1 MCVSMHER
9 PERLRE
15 RRVPA
20 LGLRVQI
27 VDSFD
32 GLLDLERDYAHL
44 NEVGGDALPFALH
57 DWHVTWWRHFSRSTA
72 SLRDELM
79 FHVVRDEER
88 RCVAIVPLVLTT
100 RGYGRFSV
108 GSLAF
113 LGPDRG
119 VTDIRGPLVA
129 PGMGTRVAWAVRQS
143 LAEATN
149 WDWIQWSGISGSFGE
164 GLAVA
169 GRLQWQEP
177 IESYV
182 LSLPSTWDAFD
193 RLLKRN
199 VRESLRRGY
208 DALARDRL
216 ELKFTVAQT
225 PADVRQGL
233 ACLLT
238 LHSGQGGPPGRF
250 ADAVSAGFL
259 YEVCARLAAKG
270 VARVFVLEVGNAVVA
285 ARIAFQVQGS
295 LYLYDAAF
303 DSRWAKY
310 GVMAT
315 LTAEILKY
323 AIAANITTAN
333 LSTDPGASETGWP
346 VRAVRLDRAREEHPR
361 IRSRVAFAAYRG
373 LTSRRTAAWAAWF
386 PMDMRAAQ
394 PSPTDSQRGARS

>member
-1 MCVSMHER
+1 MHER

-20 LGLRVQI
+20 VGLRVQI

-32 GLLDLERDYAHL
+32 GLLGLERDYAHL

-57 DWHVTWWRHFSRSTA
+57 DWHVTWWRYFSRSTA
-72 SLRDELM
+72 GLRDELM
-79 FHVVRDEER
+79 FHVVRDEQR

-113 LGPDRG
+113 LGPDRD
-119 VTDIRGPLVA
+119 VTEIRGPLIA

-169 GRLQWQEP
+169 GRLEWQEP
-177 IESYV
+177 IASHV
-182 LSLPSTWDAFD
+182 ISLPPTWGAFD

-208 DALARDRL
+208 DALARDGL
-216 ELKFTVAQT
+216 ELAFTVAQT

-233 ACLLT
+233 ASLLT

-259 YEVCARLAAKG
+259 YELCARLAAKG
-270 VARVFVLEVGNAVVA
+270 VARVFVLEVGKTVVA
-285 ARIAFQVQGS
+285 ARIAFHVQGS

-310 GVMAT
+310 GLMVT

-323 AIAANITTAN
+323 AIASNIATAN
-333 LSTDPGASETGWP
+333 LSTAPGASETGWP
-346 VRAVRLDRAREEHPR
+346 ARAVRLDRAREEHPR
-361 IRSRVAFAAYRG
+361 IRSRVAIAAYRG
-373 LTSRRTAAWAAWF
+373 LTTRRAAAWAGPRPF
-386 PMDMRAAQ
+386 SRA
-394 PSPTDSQRGARS
+394 DSQRGARS